1 MKRSALNLT
10 IIALLLIPG
19 FTYAQSSANDP
30 ILLEV
35 AGEKITRSE
44 FLNVYQKNNVKDEA
58 LDAKALEEYL
68 ELYINFR
75 LKVKE
80 ATELG
85 LDTLRSFREELAGYR
100 KQLSAPYMVD
110 DQAVESLVNEAYQH
124 KQFDIRAS
132 HILVRCDR
140 RASPADSLAAWNK
153 IMSMRKRILKGEN
166 FGKVAAEN
174 SDDESAR
181 DRTVQGRQVKGN
193 KGDLG
198 YFTVF
203 DMVYPFEQTAYN
215 TKEGE
220 MSMPVRSD
228 YGYHLIKVLAKKPAM
243 GKVQIA
249 HILLLFPP
257 KATAADSVKMADSA
271 QMVYELL
278 RNGGDFA
285 ALAKQYSGDKSTSD
299 KGGVLPWFGV
309 NRMIPQ
315 FIDAIRELKTT
326 GDYSAPFISDFGWHI
341 IKLVDRKPVGSPEDE
356 RNDIKQ
362 KVTKSDRTVVS
373 QQSFIDKAKKEFG
386 FTENI
391 AAADKVSSV
400 VDASVFAGKWA
411 VPANASLNETLF
423 TIGDKSY
430 SQADLANY
438 IAAHQRQGD
447 TLHIPTFV
455 QAQYK
460 LFRDEKC
467 QAYADS
473 QLENKYPDFRA
484 LMREYHDGI
493 LLFDLTD
500 KKVWSK
506 AIKDTTGLQNF
517 YNENKNNY
525 LWDDRADV
533 TTYTYDDPKTTKLLK
548 KYAKKGLS
556 FEQILP
562 KFNHDTVEV
571 ISAVRKKCLKGENT
585 VVDSLGWKKGIYP
598 GLKNTDGKQLFIVI
612 NDIVV
617 KEPKQLNEAKG
628 IITADY
634 QNFLEQE
641 WIKELR
647 KKYPYSVHQDVLKSI
662 TQNQ

>member
-1 MKRSALNLT
+1 MKRLAKSLT
-10 IIALLLIPG
+10 IIALLFAPG
-19 FTYAQSSANDP
+19 FISAQSTVDP
-30 ILLEV
+30 VILDV

-44 FLNVYQKNNVKDEA
+44 FLNVYQKNNVKGEA
-58 LDAKALEEYL
+58 LDTKALEEYL

-85 LDTLRSFREELAGYR
+85 LDTLRSFRDELAGYR

-110 DQAVESLVNEAYQH
+110 DQAVESLISEAYQR
-124 KQFDIRAS
+124 KLNDIRAS
-132 HILVRCDR
+132 HILIRCSR
-140 RASPADSLAAWNK
+140 QASPADTLAAWNR
-153 IMSMRKRILKGEN
+153 ILSLRKRIMKGEN

-181 DRTVQGRQVKGN
+181 TRTVQGRTVKGN
-193 KGDLG
+193 NGDLG
-198 YFTVF
+198 YFTAF
-203 DMVYPFEQTAYN
+203 DMVYPFETAAYN

-220 MSMPVRSD
+220 VSMPVRTD
-228 YGYHLIKVLAKKPAM
+228 YGYHLIKVVSKKPAL

-285 ALAKQYSGDKSTSD
+285 ALAKKYSGDKSTAD

-315 FIDAIRELKTT
+315 FIDAIRDLKNP

-341 IKLVDRKPVGSPEDE
+341 IKLVERKPVGSLEDE
-356 RNDIKQ
+356 KNDLKQ

-373 QQSFIDKAKKEFG
+373 QKSFVDKAKKEYG
-386 FTENI
+386 YSENTT
-391 AAADKVSSV
+391 ALDKLSTI
-400 VDASVFAGKWA
+400 VDASVFAGKWT
-411 VPANASLNETLF
+411 VPADADLKETIF
-423 TIGDKSY
+423 TIGSKSY
-430 SQADLANY
+430 TQADLAKY
-438 IAAHQRQGD
+438 IAAHQHQGD
-447 TLHIPTFV
+447 TLHIPTYILSQFN
-455 QAQYK
+455 
-460 LFRDEKC
+460 LFSDEKC
-467 QAYADS
+467 QAYADG
-473 QLENKYPDFRA
+473 QLENKYPEFRS
-484 LMREYHDGI
+484 LMNEYHDGI

-517 YNENKNNY
+517 YEQNKNNY
-525 LWDDRADV
+525 LWDDRVDA
-533 TTYTYDDPKTTKLLK
+533 TIYTYDDPKITKTLK
-548 KYAKKGLS
+548 KYVKKGLS
-556 FEQILP
+556 FDQILP
-562 KFNHDTVEV
+562 KFNHDTIVSL
-571 ISAVRKKCLKGENT
+571 SAERKKFLKGENAM
-585 VVDSLGWKKGIYP
+585 VDSLNWVKGFYT
-598 GLKNTDGKQLFIVI
+598 GMTDDKGKLLAI
-612 NDIVV
+612 DIKQVV
-617 KEPKQLNEAKG
+617 SKEPKQLSEAKG

-634 QNFLEQE
+634 QNYLEQE

-647 KKYPYSVHQDVLKSI
+647 KKYPFTVNKDVLKSI
-662 TQNQ
+662 TGNQ

>member
-1 MKRSALNLT
+1 MKRLAKSLT
-10 IIALLLIPG
+10 IIALLFAPG
-19 FTYAQSSANDP
+19 FISAQSTVDP
-30 ILLEV
+30 VILDV

-44 FLNVYQKNNVKDEA
+44 FLNVYQKNNVKGEA

-85 LDTLRSFREELAGYR
+85 LDTLRSFRDELAGYR

-110 DQAVESLVNEAYQH
+110 DQAVESLISEAYQR
-124 KQFDIRAS
+124 KLNDIRAS
-132 HILVRCDR
+132 HILIRCSR
-140 RASPADSLAAWNK
+140 QASPADTLAAWNR
-153 IMSMRKRILKGEN
+153 ILSLRKRIMKGEN

-181 DRTVQGRQVKGN
+181 TRTVQGRTVKGN
-193 KGDLG
+193 NGDLG
-198 YFTVF
+198 YFTAF
-203 DMVYPFEQTAYN
+203 DMVYPFETAAYN

-220 MSMPVRSD
+220 VSMPVRTD
-228 YGYHLIKVLAKKPAM
+228 YGYHLIKVVSKKPAL

-285 ALAKQYSGDKSTSD
+285 ALAKKYSGDKSTAD

-315 FIDAIRELKTT
+315 FIDAIRDLKNP

-341 IKLVDRKPVGSPEDE
+341 IKLVERKPVGSLEDE
-356 RNDIKQ
+356 KNDLKQ

-373 QQSFIDKAKKEFG
+373 QKSFVDKAKKEYG
-386 FTENI
+386 YSENTT
-391 AAADKVSSV
+391 ALDKLSTI
-400 VDASVFAGKWA
+400 VDASVFAGKWT
-411 VPANASLNETLF
+411 VPADADLKETIF
-423 TIGDKSY
+423 TIGSKSY
-430 SQADLANY
+430 TQADLAKY
-438 IAAHQRQGD
+438 IAAHQHQGD
-447 TLHIPTFV
+447 TLHIPTYILSQFN
-455 QAQYK
+455 
-460 LFRDEKC
+460 LFSDEKC
-467 QAYADS
+467 QAYADG
-473 QLENKYPDFRA
+473 QLENKYPEFRS
-484 LMREYHDGI
+484 LMNEYHDGI

-517 YNENKNNY
+517 YEQNKNNY
-525 LWDDRADV
+525 LWDDRVDA
-533 TTYTYDDPKTTKLLK
+533 TIYTYDDPKITKTLK
-548 KYAKKGLS
+548 KYVKKGLS
-556 FEQILP
+556 FDQILP
-562 KFNHDTVEV
+562 KFNHDTIVSL
-571 ISAVRKKCLKGENT
+571 SAERKKFLKGENAM
-585 VVDSLGWKKGIYP
+585 VDSLNWVKGFYT
-598 GLKNTDGKQLFIVI
+598 GMTDDKGKLLAI
-612 NDIVV
+612 DIKQVV
-617 KEPKQLNEAKG
+617 SKEPKQLSEAKG

-634 QNFLEQE
+634 QNYLEQE

-647 KKYPYSVHQDVLKSI
+647 KKYPFTVNKDVLKSI
-662 TQNQ
+662 TGNQ

>member
-1 MKRSALNLT
+1 MKRLAKSLT
-10 IIALLLIPG
+10 IIALLFAPG
-19 FTYAQSSANDP
+19 FISAQSTVDP
-30 ILLEV
+30 VILDV

-44 FLNVYQKNNVKDEA
+44 FLNVYQKNNVKGEA

-85 LDTLRSFREELAGYR
+85 LDTLRSFRDELAGYR

-110 DQAVESLVNEAYQH
+110 DQAVESLISEAYQR
-124 KQFDIRAS
+124 KLNDIRAS
-132 HILVRCDR
+132 HILIRCSR
-140 RASPADSLAAWNK
+140 QASPADTLAAWNR
-153 IMSMRKRILKGEN
+153 ILSLRKRIMKGEN

-181 DRTVQGRQVKGN
+181 TRTVQGRTVKGN
-193 KGDLG
+193 NGDLG
-198 YFTVF
+198 YFTAF
-203 DMVYPFEQTAYN
+203 DMVYPFETAAYN

-220 MSMPVRSD
+220 VSMPVRTD
-228 YGYHLIKVLAKKPAM
+228 YGYHLIKVVSKKPAL

-285 ALAKQYSGDKSTSD
+285 ALAKKYSGDKSTAD

-315 FIDAIRELKTT
+315 FIDAIRDLKNP

-341 IKLVDRKPVGSPEDE
+341 IKLVERKPVGSLEDE
-356 RNDIKQ
+356 KNDLKQ

-373 QQSFIDKAKKEFG
+373 QKSFVDKAKKEYG
-386 FTENI
+386 YSENTT
-391 AAADKVSSV
+391 ALDKLSTI
-400 VDASVFAGKWA
+400 VDASVFAGKWT
-411 VPANASLNETLF
+411 VPADADLKETIF
-423 TIGDKSY
+423 TIGSKSY
-430 SQADLANY
+430 TQADLAKY
-438 IAAHQRQGD
+438 IAAHQHQGD
-447 TLHIPTFV
+447 TLHIPTYIHSQFN
-455 QAQYK
+455 
-460 LFRDEKC
+460 LFSDEKC

-473 QLENKYPDFRA
+473 QLENKYPEFRS
-484 LMREYHDGI
+484 LMNEYHDGI

-517 YNENKNNY
+517 YEQNKNNY
-525 LWDDRADV
+525 LWDDRVDA
-533 TTYTYDDPKTTKLLK
+533 TIYTYDDPKITKTLK
-548 KYAKKGLS
+548 KYVKKGLS
-556 FEQILP
+556 FDQILP
-562 KFNHDTVEV
+562 KFNHDTIVSL
-571 ISAVRKKCLKGENT
+571 SAERKKFLKGENAM
-585 VVDSLGWKKGIYP
+585 VDSLNWVKGFYT
-598 GLKNTDGKQLFIVI
+598 GMTDDKGKLLAI
-612 NDIVV
+612 DIKQVV
-617 KEPKQLNEAKG
+617 SKEPKQLSEAKG

-634 QNFLEQE
+634 QNYLEQE

-647 KKYPYSVHQDVLKSI
+647 KKYPFTVNKDVLKSI
-662 TQNQ
+662 TGNQ

>member
-1 MKRSALNLT
+1 MKRLAKSLT
-10 IIALLLIPG
+10 IIALLFAPG
-19 FTYAQSSANDP
+19 FISAQSTVDP
-30 ILLEV
+30 VILDV

-44 FLNVYQKNNVKDEA
+44 FLNVYQKNNVKGEA
-58 LDAKALEEYL
+58 LDTKALEEYL

-85 LDTLRSFREELAGYR
+85 LDTLRSFRDELAGYR

-110 DQAVESLVNEAYQH
+110 DQAVESLINEAYQR
-124 KQFDIRAS
+124 KLYDIRAS
-132 HILVRCDR
+132 HILIRCSR
-140 RASPADSLAAWNK
+140 QASPADTLAAWNR
-153 IMSMRKRILKGEN
+153 ILSLRKRIMKGEN

-181 DRTVQGRQVKGN
+181 TRTVQGRTVKGN
-193 KGDLG
+193 NGDLG
-198 YFTVF
+198 YFTAF
-203 DMVYPFEQTAYN
+203 DMVYPFETAAYN

-220 MSMPVRSD
+220 VSMPVRTD
-228 YGYHLIKVLAKKPAM
+228 YGYHLIKVVSKKPAL

-285 ALAKQYSGDKSTSD
+285 ALAKKYSGDKSTAD

-315 FIDAIRELKTT
+315 FIDAIRDLKNP

-341 IKLVDRKPVGSPEDE
+341 IKLVERKPVGSLEDE
-356 RNDIKQ
+356 KNDLKQ

-373 QQSFIDKAKKEFG
+373 QKSFVDKAKKEYG
-386 FTENI
+386 YSENTT
-391 AAADKVSSV
+391 ALDKLSTI
-400 VDASVFAGKWA
+400 VDASVFAGKWT
-411 VPANASLNETLF
+411 VPADADLKETIF
-423 TIGDKSY
+423 TIGSKSY
-430 SQADLANY
+430 TQADLAKY
-438 IAAHQRQGD
+438 IAAHQHQGD
-447 TLHIPTFV
+447 TLHIPTYILSQFN
-455 QAQYK
+455 
-460 LFRDEKC
+460 LFSDEKC
-467 QAYADS
+467 QAYADG
-473 QLENKYPDFRA
+473 QLENKYPEFRS
-484 LMREYHDGI
+484 LMNEYHDGI

-517 YNENKNNY
+517 YEQNKNNY
-525 LWDDRADV
+525 LWDDRVDA
-533 TTYTYDDPKTTKLLK
+533 TIYTYDDPKITKTLK
-548 KYAKKGLS
+548 KYVKKGLS
-556 FEQILP
+556 FDQILP
-562 KFNHDTVEV
+562 KFNHDTIVSL
-571 ISAVRKKCLKGENT
+571 SAERKKFLKGENAM
-585 VVDSLGWKKGIYP
+585 VDSLNWVKGFYT
-598 GLKNTDGKQLFIVI
+598 GMTDDKGKLLAI
-612 NDIVV
+612 DIKQVV
-617 KEPKQLNEAKG
+617 SKEPKQLSEAKG

-634 QNFLEQE
+634 QNYLEQE

-647 KKYPYSVHQDVLKSI
+647 KKYPFTVNKDVLKSI
-662 TQNQ
+662 TGNQ